1 MPDNYNYSPLVT
13 VVIPCYQQQAFLRRA
28 LQSLKEQTFS
38 HLEVIVID
46 DGSEPAIHIP
56 TDFNNVTLIRQE
68 NAGLSAARNTG
79 LEVASGDFIKFLDAD
94 DALTPR
100 CIELQVASLRNKA
113 DTISCIAFEEVNE
126 VSGMS
131 NQIYPAFR
139 DPLSAISLI
148 NFGPP
153 HIYLYKTEHVRETG
167 GFAVSERVRGGH
179 EDYDLVFRLIV
190 GGKDICTVHDT
201 GAVYYKR
208 PGSMSS
214 KQHNMNR
221 TRALVWLYNAS
232 TAIRANRILT
242 EEQLLSF
249 LVGMVLVLQNT
260 EGDIRKDFA
269 PVLHYF
275 NEKLAKTR
283 FKISNKEMNALKHL
297 LDSEPETRVFSSQI
311 KTISDAGE
319 ETEASK
325 MHLTDPR
332 FYLKDREI
340 TFPDNYL
347 IRVLVQAKKYNHRFA
362 LFGITDSGRSLLE
375 ILKAAGIFPA
385 LVTDFGW
392 QCFTSVE
399 DLKVEAPAS
408 LAASTVELV
417 VISPDS
423 DRASILPVLSE
434 ICPDIE
440 IV

>member
-1 MPDNYNYSPLVT
+1 MVT
-13 VVIPCYQQQAFLRRA
+13 IVIPCYQQQAFLSRA
-28 LQSLKEQTFS
+28 LRSLKEQTFS

-56 TDFNNVTLIRQE
+56 SEFNNVTLIRQE

-79 LEVASGDFIKFLDAD
+79 LEVARGDFIKFLDAD

-113 DTISCIAFEEVNE
+113 DTISCIAFVEVNE
-126 VSGMS
+126 VSGRS

-214 KQHNMNR
+214 KQRNMNR

-232 TAIRANRILT
+232 TAIRANLILT

-260 EGDIRKDFA
+260 EGDIRKDFT
-269 PVLHYF
+269 PVLHFF

-283 FKISNKEMNALKHL
+283 FKISNKEMNALKL
-297 LDSEPETRVFSSQI
+297 LLGSEPETRVFSSQI

-325 MHLTDPR
+325 MHLSDPR

-347 IRVLVQAKKYNHRFA
+347 IRVLLQAKKYNHRFA

-375 ILKAAGIFPA
+375 MLKAAGIFPA

-392 QCFTSVE
+392 QRFSSVE

-440 IV
+440 II

>member
-153 HIYLYKTEHVRETG
+153 HIYL
-167 GFAVSERVRGGH
+167 
-179 EDYDLVFRLIV
+179 
-190 GGKDICTVHDT
+190 
-201 GAVYYKR
+201 
-208 PGSMSS
+208 
-214 KQHNMNR
+214 
-221 TRALVWLYNAS
+221 
-232 TAIRANRILT
+232 
-242 EEQLLSF
+242 
-249 LVGMVLVLQNT
+249 
-260 EGDIRKDFA
+260 
-269 PVLHYF
+269 
-275 NEKLAKTR
+275 
-283 FKISNKEMNALKHL
+283 
-297 LDSEPETRVFSSQI
+297 
-311 KTISDAGE
+311 
-319 ETEASK
+319 
-325 MHLTDPR
+325 
-332 FYLKDREI
+332 
-340 TFPDNYL
+340 
-347 IRVLVQAKKYNHRFA
+347 
-362 LFGITDSGRSLLE
+362 
-375 ILKAAGIFPA
+375 
-385 LVTDFGW
+385 
-392 QCFTSVE
+392 
-399 DLKVEAPAS
+399 
-408 LAASTVELV
+408 
-417 VISPDS
+417 
-423 DRASILPVLSE
+423 
-434 ICPDIE
+434 
-440 IV
+440 